1 MAESLQTQ
9 LDRVQT
15 LIGKIEENGLQGYSV
30 GNESYTK
37 ADLRVLYDRE
47 ERLLRRIG
55 RSSDDGRRVAEVA
68 P

>member
-30 GNESYTK
+30 GGATYTK
-37 ADLRVLYDRE
+37 ADLEALYRRE
-47 ERLLRRIG
+47 ERLLRRLG
-55 RSSDDGRRVAEVA
+55 RSRDNGMRVAEVGE
-68 P
+68 